1 LPEVLKMSADAIEGL
16 YKELERNPPPEA
28 ADLINELRRLARDV
42 LTSQDYLNAKIK
54 L

>member
-1 LPEVLKMSADAIEGL
+1 MAMDGFQHQWQPGGNQGL
-16 YKELERNPPPEA
+16 IQELHE
-28 ADLINELRRLARDV
+28 LARDV